1 MVDSN
6 GLKITAYS
14 VSHDP
19 VDPALGY
26 RIDYKGRSISI
37 SGDTIYD
44 KNLVQNSKNVDVLFH
59 ESMSLEL
66 LDLINKNAKETNNF
80 VADTVTIDILD

>member
-1 MVDSN
+1 MHTIDLAN
-6 GLKITAYS
+6 PILIDDGDLKITAYS

-44 KNLVQNSKNVDVLFH
+44 ENLVKNSKNVDVLFH
-59 ESMSLEL
+59 G
-66 LDLINKNAKETNNF
+66 IKHQHF
-80 VADTVTIDILD
+80 